1 MQVLKFGGTS
11 LLDAENILKA
21 SDIIAKAVE
30 RDRTIVV
37 ASAIGGCTDS
47 LIEVGNMA
55 AAHDGSFSDILDK
68 IRARHHKIISSLL
81 PIEKH
86 EESLEVC
93 DGIFESI
100 SDIAKGVSLIGELTQ
115 TSLDAIQG
123 CGELLSTKIIATKLA
138 SIGISTKW
146 VDSRNIIR
154 TENIDGKNVVLQ
166 EESYNNVEKMVDD
179 FLAE

>member
-1 MQVLKFGGTS
+1 MQVLKFGGS
-11 LLDAENILKA
+11 SVANANNISKVVEIV
-21 SDIIAKAVE
+21 SKAVE
-30 RDRTIVV
+30 RDRTIMVV
-37 ASAIGGCTDS
+37 SAISKCTDTLINIGRKAACKDES
-47 LIEVGNMA
+47 YVTLIE
-55 AAHDGSFSDILDK
+55 DLRK
-68 IRARHHKIISSLL
+68 RHHEIILSLL

-154 TENIDGKNVVLQ
+154 TENIDG
-166 EESYNNVEKMVDD
+166 
-179 FLAE
+179 